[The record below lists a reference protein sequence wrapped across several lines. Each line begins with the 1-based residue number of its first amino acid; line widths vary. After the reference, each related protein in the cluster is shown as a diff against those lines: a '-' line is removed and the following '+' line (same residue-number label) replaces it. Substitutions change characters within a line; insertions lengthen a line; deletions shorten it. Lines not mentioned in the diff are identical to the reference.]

1 MTSSG
6 GPNAVPEGRPDST
19 GAADRV
25 DELETEKE
33 SSPPKTPGDADVSG
47 GLVKDA
53 KLTFAS
59 RVLAIVISIG
69 IASATAW
76 LLGPGGRGEVAI
88 CMIFAQLLVLG
99 LGFGVEMG
107 SAYHAGRDREQI
119 GAVLGTQLVS
129 FAVTSVMI
137 IGVGVACM
145 WSPLA
150 FVQKVPTSA
159 LVCAIGFAVTQVFFV
174 FLTVLFM
181 GLGRL
186 KAYNLARIGNQT
198 VTLLFI
204 LVACGITRSVTLAV
218 VAYAFGSLLAGAGLV
233 LALAQERLVSRITF
247 SWRTTYACYR
257 YGIKYYFGKLA
268 TLVDVQ
274 MGVIVIAMA
283 GTTEQAGLFAAAM
296 GLASRLWIL
305 PETLN
310 IVLLPRVLTEQ
321 SALIDLVIRC
331 CRVAVIVV
339 AVAALLLAV
348 LAKPI
353 VAILLSPAFLPAV
366 VPLLILLPGVVLGC
380 VAKVLI
386 SYFNG
391 TGRPELTSIT
401 LFVGVA
407 FNVTMVIVLLPR
419 WGLLGVAV
427 ATSAAYVIEATLA
440 VVLFRRLTKCSWR
453 AFLPQAAD
461 YQTIRSLL
469 RRGARTQADADRV
482 GETSR

>member
-1 MTSSG
+1 VTAPGAPHAASD
-6 GPNAVPEGRPDST
+6 GRNERASLEH
-19 GAADRV
+19 GAGEVATADPS
-25 DELETEKE
+25 
-33 SSPPKTPGDADVSG
+33 SSPPRPRGESAPGS
-47 GLVKDA
+47 LLKDA

-59 RVLAIVISIG
+59 RVVAIVISIG
-69 IASATAW
+69 IGSATAW

-107 SAYHAGRDREQI
+107 SAYHAGRDRAQM
-119 GAVLGTQLVS
+119 GTVLGTQLVS
-129 FAVTSVMI
+129 FGITSAMI
-137 IGVGVACM
+137 IGVGAACM
-145 WSPLA
+145 LSPLA
-150 FVQKVPTSA
+150 FVQKVPAPA
-159 LVCAIGFAVTQVFFV
+159 LVCAIAFAVTQVFFV
-174 FLTVLFM
+174 FTTVLFM

-198 VTLLFI
+198 VTLVFL
-204 LVACGITRSVTLAV
+204 LVACGLTRSVTLAV
-218 VAYAFGSLLAGAGLV
+218 AAYALGSLLAGAGLA
-233 LALAQERLVSRITF
+233 LALARDRFASPIAF
-247 SWRTTYACYR
+247 SWRMTAACYR

-321 SALIDLVIRC
+321 SALIELVIRC
-331 CRVAVIVV
+331 CRIAVLAVT
-339 AVAALLLAV
+339 VAALLLAIF
-348 LAKPI
+348 AKPI

-380 VAKVLI
+380 VVKVLI
-386 SYFNG
+386 AYFNG

-407 FNVTMVIVLLPR
+407 LNVTLVIVLLPR

-427 ATSAAYVIEATLA
+427 ATSAAYIIEATLA
-440 VVLFRRLTKCSWR
+440 LWLFVRLTKCAWR
-453 AFLPQAAD
+453 DFLPQAGD
-461 YQTIRSLL
+461 YRTMRSLL
-469 RRGARTQADADRV
+469 RRKTTAQGSADQVAGV
-482 GETSR
+482 SP